1 MNLAQLDA
9 GQRGVA
15 VAGEAREITRLAQRR
30 QGDIQVPARGALH
43 ELALGDRTGFLPR
56 AACLVDFHRAD
67 DAGQVSAIHVHV
79 KAEPAVIR
87 RSVQRRL
94 TRARAAGDGELDV
107 IEPQVGTGD
116 AAGDRR
122 RIEREIVEGQPALRP
137 AGETEVRGRPGP
149 PALDR
154 ARCLHAGR

>member
-1 MNLAQLDA
+1 MNLAQFDA

-15 VAGEAREITRLAQRR
+15 VAGETREFTRLAQRR

-43 ELALGDRTGFLPR
+43 EFALGDRTGFLAR

-67 DAGQVSAIHVHV
+67 GAGQVSAIHVHI

-94 TRARAAGDGELDV
+94 ARARAAGDGELDV
-107 IEPQVGTGD
+107 IEAQVRAGD
-116 AAGDRR
+116 AAGDLR
-122 RIEREIVEGQPALRP
+122 RIEREVVEGQPAFRP
-137 AGETEVRGRPGP
+137 ARETEIRRRPGP

-154 ARCLHAGR
+154 A